1 MRPWAEISAD
11 FEGVSAPGSPPPVRR
26 QSGRRLRSPRW
37 KTGDPWWAVRPRE
50 ITIDGRRTV
59 TYPVCAMAAVMG
71 RTSATIRRWE
81 TVGILPPAPI
91 VEPGVSW
98 QGDRRLYRRAH
109 IEAAERIGQE
119 ERIVDAKVA
128 AFRRSLFPARMRVA
142 YVAIDRQRQE
152 L

>member
-1 MRPWAEISAD
+1 MRPWAEISGD
-11 FEGVSAPGSPPPVRR
+11 SVSASPLASPPSVRR
-26 QSGRRLRSPRW
+26 QSGRRVRSPHW

-91 VEPGVSW
+91 FERGTSW
-98 QGDRRLYRRAH
+98 QGDRRLYEREH
-109 IEAAERIGQE
+109 IEAAERIAVE
-119 ERIVDAKVA
+119 EKVVGEKVA
-128 AFRRSLFPARMRVA
+128 DFARSRFTTRMRVA
-142 YVAIDRQRQE
+142 YAVLADR
-152 L
+152 

>member
-1 MRPWAEISAD
+1 
-11 FEGVSAPGSPPPVRR
+11 
-26 QSGRRLRSPRW
+26 
-37 KTGDPWWAVRPRE
+37 
-50 ITIDGRRTV
+50 
-59 TYPVCAMAAVMG
+59 MG

-119 ERIVDAKVA
+119 ERIVNAKVA

-142 YVAIDRQRQE
+142 YVAIERQRQE
-152 L
+152 H

>member
-1 MRPWAEISAD
+1 MRPWAEISGD
-11 FEGVSAPGSPPPVRR
+11 FEGVSAPGSPPTVRR
-26 QSGRRLRSPRW
+26 RSRRCGASPHW

-119 ERIVDAKVA
+119 ERIVNAKVA

-142 YVAIDRQRQE
+142 YVAIERQRQE
-152 L
+152 H

>member
-11 FEGVSAPGSPPPVRR
+11 FEGVSAPVSPRPVRR

-37 KTGDPWWAVRPRE
+37 ETGDPWWAVRPRE

-119 ERIVDAKVA
+119 ERIVNAKVA

-142 YVAIDRQRQE
+142 YVAIERQRQE
-152 L
+152 H

>member
-1 MRPWAEISAD
+1 MAIRAAAQVAKV
-11 FEGVSAPGSPPPVRR
+11 G
-26 QSGRRLRSPRW
+26 
-37 KTGDPWWAVRPRE
+37 
-50 ITIDGRRTV
+50 DGRPLVGSTPPRDHHRRKADSNV
-59 TYPVCAMAAVMG
+59 PGLRNGRCYG

-128 AFRRSLFPARMRVA
+128 AFRRSMFPARMRSA
-142 YVAIDRQRQE
+142 YAVIRSSGQR
-152 L
+152 

>member
-1 MRPWAEISAD
+1 MRPWAEISGD
-11 FEGVSAPGSPPPVRR
+11 SVSTSATTSPSSVRR
-26 QSGRRLRSPRW
+26 RSRRCGASPHW
-37 KTGDPWWAVRPRE
+37 KPGDPWWAARPRE

-128 AFRRSLFPARMRVA
+128 AFQRSMFPARMRVA
-142 YVAIDRQRQE
+142 YVAIERQRQE
-152 L
+152 H

>member
-50 ITIDGRRTV
+50 ITIGGRRTV

-91 VEPGVSW
+91 VEPGASW

-128 AFRRSLFPARMRVA
+128 AFRRSPFPARMRVA
-142 YVAIDRQRQE
+142 YVAIERQRQE
-152 L
+152 H

>member
-1 MRPWAEISAD
+1 MGITSRSIAMRPWAEISAD
-11 FEGVSAPGSPPPVRR
+11 FEGVSAPGSPPPVQR

-98 QGDRRLYRRAH
+98 QGDRRLYRRATSPAVRYFDE
-109 IEAAERIGQE
+109 IAAPLLSEA
-119 ERIVDAKVA
+119 V
-128 AFRRSLFPARMRVA
+128 
-142 YVAIDRQRQE
+142 
-152 L
+152 

>member
-1 MRPWAEISAD
+1 
-11 FEGVSAPGSPPPVRR
+11 
-26 QSGRRLRSPRW
+26 
-37 KTGDPWWAVRPRE
+37 
-50 ITIDGRRTV
+50 
-59 TYPVCAMAAVMG
+59 MAAVMG

-91 VEPGVSW
+91 VEPGANW

-128 AFRRSLFPARMRVA
+128 AFQRSMFPARMQSA
-142 YVAIDRQRQE
+142 YAAIRSSGQR
-152 L
+152 